1 MSRLNP
7 TIPKLTQ
14 PSIMMAGSTPKR
26 SLKAVLKFVPVPDDA
41 RLCWNITL
49 LYHKSSSPIEKAYAG
64 HSNGMRMTGASHKAS
79 VFFLLE
85 FEFDT
90 TRYPTTG
97 IIVNAGILV
106 YIARPRKIPDNSTN
120 RFLFM
125 LILGHCRTL
134 LFFGPLM
141 YIANRIEDKSNGMCK
156 VSKY

>member
-1 MSRLNP
+1 MNKSFLNTEYSRP
-7 TIPKLTQ
+7 MIPIIMITGSISKKLFNDITRGLCLPVCHSTQ
-14 PSIMMAGSTPKR
+14 SNHR
-26 SLKAVLKFVPVPDDA
+26 SP
-41 RLCWNITL
+41 W
-49 LYHKSSSPIEKAYAG
+49 PIEKAYAG